1 MSTNDL
7 FLDRIC
13 YIKKLLLHVFWE
25 LEMIFE
31 NQKLHERTKWKHLFY
46 GLDSIRAVI
55 WYQALFPELD
65 LVHPGYPLEMF
76 YIC

>member
-25 LEMIFE
+25 HGMIFE
-31 NQKLHERTKWKHLFY
+31 KHKLHERTKWKHLFY
-46 GLDSIRAVI
+46 GLDSVRVQL
-55 WYQALFPELD
+55 YGTKPFSQS
-65 LVHPGYPLEMF
+65 
-76 YIC
+76 